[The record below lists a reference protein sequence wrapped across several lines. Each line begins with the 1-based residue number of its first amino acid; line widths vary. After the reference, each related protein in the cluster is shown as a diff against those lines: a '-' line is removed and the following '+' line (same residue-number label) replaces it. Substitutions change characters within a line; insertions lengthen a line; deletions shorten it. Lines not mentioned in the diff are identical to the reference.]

1 MARSEIMQLKRRV
14 LSRTAGAILGG
25 VALTGALATVAVVP
39 AHAEPIDSITLC
51 DILSNPIGIDAWQGS
66 THLGLAS
73 PGHCTSMTFG
83 ENGTVT
89 VGFFLNNQVKADQI
103 GSLKIGAGNIHGVTF
118 TGPATHPKE
127 TVFDVF

>member
-39 AHAEPIDSITLC
+39 AHAEPTDKIELC
-51 DILSNPIGIDAWQGS
+51 DDLSNPIGIDAWQGS

-73 PGHCTSMTFG
+73 PDNCTGMTFG
-83 ENGTVT
+83 ETGTVT

-103 GSLKIGAGNIHGVTF
+103 GSLKIGPGNSHGVIF
-118 TGPATHPKE
+118 TGSATHPKE
-127 TVFDVF
+127 TVFNIG